1 MPATKKRSSR
11 GGKTAG
17 KRPATGEPA
26 AVARL
31 NKSLDAAQDALAALR
46 NDVSKD
52 VSTGARDLY
61 KDVQKFVKDARRDSG
76 RLGKALQRDIEKQT
90 GSDSVAE
97 GTRQMPSNLPS
108 YLMRDGPG
116 CRLALPVVGGPIR
129 GRRAKLNAEP
139 ARKVTGRGEADEFG
153 DLIQFAFAVGQ
164 ILLGELSTYSID
176 DC

>member
-1 MPATKKRSSR
+1 MPATKKPSSR

-17 KRPATGEPA
+17 KRPATREPA

-76 RLGKALQRDIEKQT
+76 RLGKALQRDIEKAQKRI
-90 GSDSVAE
+90 A
-97 GTRQMPSNLPS
+97 PAP
-108 YLMRDGPG
+108 
-116 CRLALPVVGGPIR
+116 
-129 GRRAKLNAEP
+129 RAKSSAKRSSRAGAP
-139 ARKVTGRGEADEFG
+139 RKSAAR
-153 DLIQFAFAVGQ
+153 
-164 ILLGELSTYSID
+164 STAKRTTSRSRAKK
-176 DC
+176 

>member
-1 MPATKKRSSR
+1 MPATKKPSSR

-76 RLGKALQRDIEKQT
+76 RLGKALQRDIEKAQKRI
-90 GSDSVAE
+90 A
-97 GTRQMPSNLPS
+97 PAP
-108 YLMRDGPG
+108 
-116 CRLALPVVGGPIR
+116 
-129 GRRAKLNAEP
+129 RAKSSAKRSEP
-139 ARKVTGRGEADEFG
+139 RWRTTQGRSSVNRQAHHVPVARQVVARP
-153 DLIQFAFAVGQ
+153 
-164 ILLGELSTYSID
+164 
-176 DC
+176 